1 MTSVNP
7 ITLLQT
13 QPSSEVPGLGLHPMG
28 LTGPF
33 IHGEGAG
40 GILGLCR
47 PSLAGGRGQA
57 MVLVSKMDGEL

>member
-28 LTGPF
+28 LMGPLV
-33 IHGEGAG
+33 HGEGAG
-40 GILGLCR
+40 GILGLCWS
-47 PSLAGGRGQA
+47 SLAGGRGQA
-57 MVLVSKMDGEL
+57 MVLVSKMGGKL